1 LFRDYL
7 QILLVLEEKVTPSRG
22 PQRWIVF
29 LVEYLGECEAIHDM
43 VVGDEPEDQ
52 AMVLWFR

>member
-1 LFRDYL
+1 
-7 QILLVLEEKVTPSRG
+7 VLEEKVTPSRG

-29 LVEYLGECEAIHDM
+29 LVEYLGECEAIYDM